1 MAVTVTSFDQII
13 TGTPGAD
20 TLIGGDGA
28 DWILGGDG
36 NDTIYGGKGND
47 LLEGGAGDDAIY
59 AVRGNDTLLGGDGND
74 MLHSGRHNSTLDGG
88 AGDDLLIADLQV
100 GADHLLTGGAGADTF
115 SVINTVTGAGS
126 VTITDFEIGTDLLE
140 LNGATV
146 AAIAAVT
153 GGVELT
159 LGSQDRV
166 VLQGLGLWDAI
177 TMFGPELGGV
187 AQGTAGDDRIFGT
200 TGDDVT
206 HGGDGNDLLT
216 GEAGNDILIGGA
228 GNDTLGGNAGDD
240 TLDGGAGDDVI
251 YGHKGANL
259 LIGGEGDDFISS
271 GDQGSTLE
279 GGAGNDVLELRMKAG
294 GDHVVSGGAG
304 ADAFDFVYLDVRK
317 QGDVVITDFEI
328 GTDTVNIE
336 GQALSAY
343 LASHA
348 GASLSDAGTGALLHL
363 AEGDTILF
371 QGLGVTEVSDWL
383 GGALLLS

>member
-1 MAVTVTSFDQII
+1 MAATTFDQII
-13 TGTPGAD
+13 TGGSGPDLLT
-20 TLIGGDGA
+20 GGDGA

-36 NDTIYGGKGND
+36 DDTIYGGKGND
-47 LLEGGAGDDAIY
+47 LLEGGAGNDAIY
-59 AVRGNDTLLGGDGND
+59 AIRGNDTLLGGEGADT
-74 MLHSGRHNSTLDGG
+74 LHSGRHNSTLDGG
-88 AGDDLLIADLQV
+88 SGDDMLIADLQV
-100 GADHLLTGGAGADTF
+100 GSAHLLTGGDGADSFLIVNAT
-115 SVINTVTGAGS
+115 TGAGS
-126 VTITDFEIGTDLLE
+126 VTITDFEIGTDLLD
-140 LNGATV
+140 LGGATV
-146 AAIAAVT
+146 ASIGAVT

-177 TMFGPELGGV
+177 TMFGPEVGGV

-206 HGGDGNDLLT
+206 YGGDGNDLLT

-228 GNDTLGGNAGDD
+228 GNDTLGGNAGND

-304 ADAFDFVYLDVRK
+304 ADTFDFVYLDARK
-317 QGDVVITDFEI
+317 QGDVVIIDFEI

-348 GASLSDAGTGALLHL
+348 GASLTDTGTGALLNL

-371 QGLGVTEVSDWL
+371 QGLGADAVSDWL
-383 GGALLLS
+383 GGALLVS